1 MNLADHSTTL
11 IVGTNG
17 AGKSTMLDALS
28 FAMFGKA
35 FRKIKLGQ
43 LVNTINKKHCVV
55 ELEFKVN
62 NTQYKVVRG
71 IKPAVFDIFV
81 DGELKDQDAKTKDY
95 QLNLEQHILKMN
107 ESSFRQIVV
116 LGSGSFV
123 PFMRL
128 PAPQRRSIIEELLG
142 IQIFSVMNDINKDR
156 LSNLKDDI
164 KDNSYDVKLTEEK
177 IGMQKKNLEN
187 LRNKDENRITEINVD
202 IVGNQKSIETI
213 TETIDR
219 YRSDIDK
226 MAGSITD
233 ESTVNDRR
241 SKLSKFRAKFTSSKN
256 GLQKEILFFNTNQH
270 CPTCSQ
276 GILEEH
282 KDTMLMTREDKM
294 TELETAMSTLGKEL
308 TKIEERVDSIE
319 TVRYDI
325 GDIESKIS
333 KNNNSISAI
342 NKYITKLHNEINI
355 ILASDVELMDDSE
368 LNRLNVLLDKLS
380 NNKYELL
387 EIQQHHLIVAS
398 MLKDTGI
405 KTRIIRNYLPAMN
418 KLINKY
424 LSAMNFSVS
433 FSLDENFTEIIKSR
447 YRDEFSYA
455 SFSEGEKLRIDLA
468 LLFTWREVAKL
479 RNSTN
484 CNLLIL
490 DEVFD
495 SSLDQTG
502 IDDFLAIL
510 RTLGKETNTFV
521 ISHKGAEIE
530 SKFDKLLRVKK
541 QKNFSTIL

>member
-1 MNLADHSTTL
+1 
-11 IVGTNG
+11 
-17 AGKSTMLDALS
+17 
-28 FAMFGKA
+28 
-35 FRKIKLGQ
+35 
-43 LVNTINKKHCVV
+43 
-55 ELEFKVN
+55 
-62 NTQYKVVRG
+62 
-71 IKPAVFDIFV
+71 
-81 DGELKDQDAKTKDY
+81 
-95 QLNLEQHILKMN
+95 
-107 ESSFRQIVV
+107 
-116 LGSGSFV
+116 
-123 PFMRL
+123 
-128 PAPQRRSIIEELLG
+128 
-142 IQIFSVMNDINKDR
+142 
-156 LSNLKDDI
+156 
-164 KDNSYDVKLTEEK
+164 
-177 IGMQKKNLEN
+177 
-187 LRNKDENRITEINVD
+187 
-202 IVGNQKSIETI
+202 
-213 TETIDR
+213 
-219 YRSDIDK
+219 

-333 KNNNSISAI
+333 RNNNSISAI
-342 NKYITKLHNEINI
+342 NKYITKLHNEINT

>member
-1 MNLADHSTTL
+1 MNLSDHSTTL

>member
-1 MNLADHSTTL
+1 
-11 IVGTNG
+11 
-17 AGKSTMLDALS
+17 
-28 FAMFGKA
+28 
-35 FRKIKLGQ
+35 
-43 LVNTINKKHCVV
+43 
-55 ELEFKVN
+55 
-62 NTQYKVVRG
+62 
-71 IKPAVFDIFV
+71 
-81 DGELKDQDAKTKDY
+81 
-95 QLNLEQHILKMN
+95 
-107 ESSFRQIVV
+107 
-116 LGSGSFV
+116 
-123 PFMRL
+123 
-128 PAPQRRSIIEELLG
+128 
-142 IQIFSVMNDINKDR
+142 
-156 LSNLKDDI
+156 
-164 KDNSYDVKLTEEK
+164 
-177 IGMQKKNLEN
+177 
-187 LRNKDENRITEINVD
+187 
-202 IVGNQKSIETI
+202 
-213 TETIDR
+213 
-219 YRSDIDK
+219 
-226 MAGSITD
+226 
-233 ESTVNDRR
+233 
-241 SKLSKFRAKFTSSKN
+241 
-256 GLQKEILFFNTNQH
+256 
-270 CPTCSQ
+270 
-276 GILEEH
+276 
-282 KDTMLMTREDKM
+282 MLMTREDKM

>member
-1 MNLADHSTTL
+1 MNLSDHSTTL

-142 IQIFSVMNDINKDR
+142 IQIFSVMNEINKDS

-256 GLQKEILFFNTNQH
+256 SLQKEILFFNTNQH

>member
-1 MNLADHSTTL
+1 MNLSDHSTTL

-256 GLQKEILFFNTNQH
+256 SLQKEILFFNTNQH